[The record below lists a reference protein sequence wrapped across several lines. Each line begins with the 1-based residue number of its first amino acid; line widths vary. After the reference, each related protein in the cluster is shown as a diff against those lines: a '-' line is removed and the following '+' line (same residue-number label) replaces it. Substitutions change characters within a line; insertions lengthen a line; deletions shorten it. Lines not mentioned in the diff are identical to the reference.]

1 MAKKSD
7 VDFSNQVEQPS
18 DSSIT
23 QMEIATLAVQ
33 EARQPTDEYVIFKL
47 VNTKRTGRVYIDG
60 IDDVPN
66 PNNKGRMERIW
77 LLSGADSI
85 WQSDLTELLKD
96 KDYVRNNRR
105 SLLFEAG
112 ILRVPTWDTPALDF
126 IRHCRHFIDN
136 PSRRTGSKFEF
147 FEYNP
152 KKQQEAAL
160 KKEMLELDMA
170 IEARE
175 MKEDKMRKIA
185 SYLGILFYDELGQ
198 PKTADGLRRE
208 LMLAAKRDPIRFQ
221 KCLDSKEVEVA
232 YNVRKAIVD
241 NKIDTTNGREAKW
254 ANGGT
259 ICSIPR
265 DRKPLEYLTELALTN
280 SQEGK
285 DFLDQLQLISK

>member
-1 MAKKSD
+1 MAKKAD
-7 VDFSNQVEQPS
+7 VDFSQVGEQQS
-18 DSSIT
+18 ESSFT

-33 EARQPTDEYVIFKL
+33 DATQPTEEYVIFKL
-47 VNTKRTGRVYIDG
+47 VNTKRNGRLYIDG
-60 IDDVPN
+60 IDDVIN
-66 PNNKGRMERIW
+66 PKTNKMERIW

-105 SLLFEAG
+105 SLLFEGG
-112 ILRVPTWDTPALDF
+112 ICRIPTWDTLALEF
-126 IRHCRHFIDN
+126 VKHCRHLIDN
-136 PSRRTGSKFEF
+136 PSRRTGSKHEF

-232 YNVRKAIVD
+232 YNVRKAIVE

-280 SQEGK
+280 SPEGK
-285 DFLDQLQLISK
+285 EFLDQLQLISK

>member
-23 QMEIATLAVQ
+23 QMEISTLAVQ
-33 EARQPTDEYVIFKL
+33 DAVQPEAGYVIYKL
-47 VNTKRTGRVYIDG
+47 VNTKRNGRVYIDG

-66 PNNKGRMERIW
+66 PKKNGRMERIW

-112 ILRVPTWDTPALDF
+112 ICRVPTWDTLALEF
-126 IRHCRHFIDN
+126 VNHCRHLIDN